1 MLFISHDLAV
11 VRNIAD
17 RVMVMYF
24 GRVVEIGD
32 TDSIFERAEHPYTKR
47 LLSAVPGLEG
57 AAGGIALAGEE
68 PGDVFW
74 QLDGCTHGPDDPAML
89 TRRGPD
95 HFVACHHTT
104 TD

>member
-1 MLFISHDLAV
+1 
-11 VRNIAD
+11 
-17 RVMVMYF
+17 MVMYF

-57 AAGGIALAGEE
+57 GVSDGAVAASEGATGGLAAGEVEASGE
-68 PGDVFW
+68 FW
-74 QLDGCTHGPDDPAML
+74 QLDGCTHGPDDPAAL
-89 TRRGPD
+89 QRLGPD